1 MKILIFNWK
10 DIKHPY
16 AGGAEV
22 NIHEQA
28 KRWVKDRHEVIQF
41 SPKFKNSKD
50 KELVD
55 GVNII
60 RAGGRFSIYLIVPFY
75 YLFKLRKETDVIIDI
90 ENGIP
95 FFSPL
100 FSRKP
105 KICIMH
111 HVHQNVFFK
120 ELPFFIA
127 WFPYLLERYGVRIVY
142 RHTNFVAVSKTT
154 KEEMENL
161 LGIESKNIQI
171 VYNGINHNEFI
182 TDVTKTEYP
191 SILYFGR
198 LMKYKRIDLLIEIFK
213 EVLKKIPN
221 AKLHIAGSGIV
232 ENELKSYSC
241 NIGIAENVIF
251 HGFVDENKK
260 KDLLKSSWVFVNP
273 SSMEGWGVTVIEAN
287 AVSVP
292 SISFNVPGLREAI
305 RNNETGFIVNN
316 KKEMINKLILLLTNK
331 NLREKLGRNALLW
344 SRKFSWDETAR
355 KTLEIL
361 KKLK

>member
-28 KRWVKDRHEVIQF
+28 KRWAKDRHEVIQF

-60 RAGGRFSIYLIVPFY
+60 RAGGRFSIYLIAPFY

-142 RHTNFVAVSKTT
+142 RHTNVVAVSKTT

-198 LMKYKRIDLLIEIFK
+198 LMKYKRIDLLIELF
-213 EVLKKIPN
+213 
-221 AKLHIAGSGIV
+221 
-232 ENELKSYSC
+232 
-241 NIGIAENVIF
+241 
-251 HGFVDENKK
+251 
-260 KDLLKSSWVFVNP
+260 KSSWVFVNP

>member
-60 RAGGRFSIYLIVPFY
+60 RAGGRFSTYLIAPFY

-95 FFSPL
+95 FFTPL
-100 FSRKP
+100 FSRRP
-105 KICIMH
+105 KVCIMH

-127 WFPYLLERYGVRIVY
+127 WIPYLMERYMRLFYKNVKFI
-142 RHTNFVAVSKTT
+142 AVSETT
-154 KEEMENL
+154 KNEMKEILKITNVDV
-161 LGIESKNIQI
+161 
-171 VYNGINHNEFI
+171 VYNGI
-182 TDVTKTEYP
+182 
-191 SILYFGR
+191 
-198 LMKYKRIDLLIEIFK
+198 
-213 EVLKKIPN
+213 
-221 AKLHIAGSGIV
+221 
-232 ENELKSYSC
+232 
-241 NIGIAENVIF
+241 
-251 HGFVDENKK
+251 
-260 KDLLKSSWVFVNP
+260 
-273 SSMEGWGVTVIEAN
+273 
-287 AVSVP
+287 
-292 SISFNVPGLREAI
+292 
-305 RNNETGFIVNN
+305 
-316 KKEMINKLILLLTNK
+316 
-331 NLREKLGRNALLW
+331 
-344 SRKFSWDETAR
+344 
-355 KTLEIL
+355 
-361 KKLK
+361 